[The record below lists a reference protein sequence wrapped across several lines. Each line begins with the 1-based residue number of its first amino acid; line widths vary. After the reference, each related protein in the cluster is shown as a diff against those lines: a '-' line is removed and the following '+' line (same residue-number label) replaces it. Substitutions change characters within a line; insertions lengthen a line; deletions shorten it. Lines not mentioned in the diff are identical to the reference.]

1 MGFARPGFSRTGEFV
16 SGNDRLVAGSRLL
29 VSVCKGSECCDRGAD
44 ALQAA
49 LSAGVTEE
57 GLADRVRVARGGCW
71 GLCNLGPNVVVRH
84 DAAADA
90 VEKNR
95 FGGDATFA
103 GKVGEYHY
111 GAMTVERAQRV
122 LVEHLRDGRP
132 AGDLLTSAD
141 TRKTAVKLSK

>member
-1 MGFARPGFSRTGEFV
+1 M
-16 SGNDRLVAGSRLL
+16 
-29 VSVCKGSECCDRGAD
+29 CKGSECCDRGAD
-44 ALQAA
+44 ALQTA
-49 LSAGVTEE
+49 LSAGVAEE
-57 GLADRVRVARGGCW
+57 GLADRVRVTRGGCW

-90 VEKNR
+90 VEKSR

-103 GKVGEYHY
+103 GKIGEYHY
-111 GAMTVERAQRV
+111 GAMTVERAKRV

-141 TRKTAVKLSK
+141 ARKTAVKLSK

>member
-1 MGFARPGFSRTGEFV
+1 M
-16 SGNDRLVAGSRLL
+16 AGSRLL

-44 ALQAA
+44 ALHAA
-49 LSAGVTEE
+49 LTRGVTQE
-57 GLADRVRVARGGCW
+57 GLEERVRVTRGGCW

-90 VEKNR
+90 VEKSR

-103 GKVGEYHY
+103 GKIGEYHY
-111 GAMTVERAQRV
+111 GAMTPEHAQRV

-141 TRKTAVKLSK
+141 ARKTAVKLSK